1 MAGGRRYKFQGSTIA
16 VLTDFGAD
24 SPSHT
29 ITGITRAVPAVVTSA
44 NHGLEDGDVIKINN
58 VLGMTEAN
66 GVWIVNVLTSST
78 YQLVDSDSSAWGVYT
93 SGGNVEVGSFSNFCE
108 LTGYNRTGGTSPEIA
123 ATSLC
128 STAQEFEIGLPDFG
142 TTQLDFNFAP
152 QTAIQ
157 IAIADFYSGDNSG
170 NTMAVKVVL
179 PNSGGTRIQLGF
191 IQQTSEQAAANG
203 LWTGS
208 MTIRNTGPSADFA

>member
-1 MAGGRRYKFQGSTIA
+1 MAGGRRYKFQGSTVA
-16 VLTDFGAD
+16 VLTDFGAE
-24 SPSHT
+24 SPSHS
-29 ITGITRAVPAVVTSA
+29 ITGITNASPAVVTSA
-44 NHGLEDGDVIKINN
+44 SHGLEDGDVIKINN

-78 YQLVDSDSSAWGVYT
+78 YQLLDSVATGWGTYT

-108 LTGYNRTGGTSPEIA
+108 LTGYNRQGGSSPEID

-128 STAQEFEIGLPDFG
+128 STAAEFELGLPDFG

-157 IAIADFYSGDNSG
+157 QAIADFYSGDNSG
-170 NTMAVKVVL
+170 QTMAVKVVL

-191 IQQTSEQAAANG
+191 IQQTSETGANNG
-203 LWTGS
+203 IWTGS
-208 MTIRNTGPSADFA
+208 LTIRNTGPSADFA